1 MWQVPF
7 IFLTLVALIVL
18 QSWWQLRQ
26 SRRLRAKAE
35 QDYTTALLKQQAE
48 AFAQAEAQQQALFN
62 SMIEGVLLLDADQK
76 VLLVNESLRRV
87 FNLPADVRGKSI
99 VEILRIAE
107 LLALADRLKKEKSFS
122 DVELQLPGEKSPYFQ
137 VTGTIVLDR
146 NGILQG
152 YLLLLHDITRLK
164 QLENMRQEFVANVS
178 HELRTPLSL
187 IKGFTETLLDG
198 AKNNP
203 EVATSF
209 LQKIDKH
216 ADRLIYLI
224 EDLLT
229 ISRLES
235 GRVSMNCQE
244 ICLAEIVQRV
254 FDDVETR
261 SKEKKIALQ
270 CKVAPD
276 VLIWADADRLQ
287 QVLFNL
293 VENAVKYGREQG
305 RVTVQLNKANSGRT
319 EICVEDDG
327 VGIPSESLERI
338 FERFYRVDRAR
349 SRDTGGTGLGLSIVK
364 HIVQAHGGD
373 VHVKSELNKGSS
385 FSFTLPPAPR

>member
-1 MWQVPF
+1 MWLPN

-26 SRRLRAKAE
+26 NRKVRARAE
-35 QDYTTALLKQQAE
+35 QDYTAALLKQQGE
-48 AFAQAEAQQQALFN
+48 AFAQAQAQQQALFN
-62 SMIEGVLLLDADQK
+62 SMVEGVLLLDADQK

-87 FNLPADVRGKSI
+87 FNLPGEVRGKSL
-99 VEILRIAE
+99 VEILRSTE
-107 LLALADRLKKEKSFS
+107 LLALADRLKKEKNLS
-122 DVELQLPGEKSPYFQ
+122 DVELHLPGEKTPYFQ
-137 VTGTIVLDR
+137 VTGTVVLDR
-146 NGILQG
+146 NGVLKG
-152 YLLLLHDITRLK
+152 YLLLLHNITRLK
-164 QLENMRQEFVANVS
+164 ELENVRQEFVANVS

-203 EVATSF
+203 EVATQF

-244 ICLAEIVQRV
+244 IVLNDLVQRV
-254 FDDVETR
+254 YDDVETR
-261 SKEKKIALQ
+261 AQEKKITLENN
-270 CKVAPD
+270 VSPE
-276 VLIWADADRLQ
+276 VHVWADADRLQ

-293 VENAVKYGREQG
+293 VENAVKYGRGQG
-305 RVTVQLNKANSGRT
+305 KVSVRFQKTQGGRT
-319 EICVEDDG
+319 EISVEDDG
-327 VGIPSESLERI
+327 VGIPPESLERI

-364 HIVQAHGGD
+364 HIVQAHGGE
-373 VHVKSELNKGSS
+373 VHVKSELNKGSVFS
-385 FSFTLPPAPR
+385 FSLPEP